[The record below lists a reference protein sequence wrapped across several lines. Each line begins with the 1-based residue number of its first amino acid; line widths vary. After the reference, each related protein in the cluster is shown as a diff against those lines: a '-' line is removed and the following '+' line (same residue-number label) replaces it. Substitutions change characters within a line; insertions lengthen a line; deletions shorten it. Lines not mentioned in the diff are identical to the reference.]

1 MFIFFVLFPVLSVA
15 LIGYLSISLRW
26 FSAED
31 SKIIS
36 RLTFNLFIPSLLFV
50 SVSRSQIDAGESLEF
65 LLAYYVVVL
74 FIYLLGVVVSGWL
87 FNYKPEEQSVFA
99 MGCTYS
105 NTTIVG
111 IPVIANALGEE
122 GLVPLFFI
130 VSIQNLV
137 LFTLG
142 TIAAE
147 RTHLNA
153 GSVFGAL
160 RRLVVQLLGSPIT
173 ASLIAGLLVNILN
186 IPVWGPLFSTVE
198 LLAEAAIPASLFVL
212 GMSLQQY
219 KLRQHV
225 LPASVMTAINILLL
239 PTLVWVSMFYVFD
252 INQQWASAGVLAAAM
267 PVGIS
272 AYVFANRY
280 DVGLG
285 AAAAGSLLSSVLS
298 IFTLSIVLLLLNN

>member
-1 MFIFFVLFPVLSVA
+1 VFVFFVLFPVLAVS
-15 LIGYLSISLRW
+15 LLGYLSISLRW
-26 FSAED
+26 FSASD
-31 SKIIS
+31 SQIIS
-36 RLTFNLFIPSLLFV
+36 KLTFNLFIPSLLFV

-65 LLAYYVVVL
+65 LTAYYVVVL
-74 FIYLLGVVVSGWL
+74 FIYLLGVVSSGL
-87 FNYKPEEQSVFA
+87 FFKYRPEEQSVFA

-130 VSIQNLV
+130 ISIQNLV
-137 LFTLG
+137 LFTIG

-147 RTHLNA
+147 RTHLSA
-153 GSVFGAL
+153 GSVLGAL
-160 RRLVVQLLGSPIT
+160 RRLIVQLVGSPIT
-173 ASLIAGLLVNILN
+173 ASLIAGLVVNIFD
-186 IPVWGPLFSTVE
+186 ISIWGPLFSSVE
-198 LLAEAAIPASLFVL
+198 LLSEAAIPASLFVL

-219 KLRQHV
+219 SLRQQM
-225 LPASVMTAINILLL
+225 LPASLMTAINILLL
-239 PTLVWVSMFYVFD
+239 PTLVWVSMFFVFD

-280 DVGLG
+280 NVGHG

-298 IFTLSIVLLLLNN
+298 IFTLSVVLVLLN